1 MKRIEALI
9 PFKIE
14 ELNKKYKLK
23 DFKNRDGEGV
33 VVSVLDAAHDKTH
46 TIIVGN
52 QKIIKHFEI
61 QYQSVSIVRVYSYV
75 GGPQEKHRFP
85 RVGG

>member
-14 ELNKKYKLK
+14 ELNRKYKLK

-33 VVSVLDAAHDKTH
+33 VASVLNTAQDKTH

-52 QKIIKHFEI
+52 
-61 QYQSVSIVRVYSYV
+61 
-75 GGPQEKHRFP
+75 
-85 RVGG
+85 